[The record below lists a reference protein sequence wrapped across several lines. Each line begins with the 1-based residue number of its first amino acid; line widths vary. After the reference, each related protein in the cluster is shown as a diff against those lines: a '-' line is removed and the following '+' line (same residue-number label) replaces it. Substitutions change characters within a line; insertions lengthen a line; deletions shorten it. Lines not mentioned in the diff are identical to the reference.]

1 MSSPDRLRTLLAEPG
16 LVVMPAVWDGLSA
29 KLAAG
34 AGFET
39 AFLSGSCVAAS
50 RLGGPDLDLISFG
63 EMFDSF
69 NMVHGAAPQTLV
81 LADGDHGH
89 GNAMNVQRT
98 VRAYG
103 RAGAAAVLIEDKITP
118 RALTAAGKPCL
129 PREEARMKIRAAVE
143 AAKESG
149 ILILART
156 DCRPTQGIDEAIARI
171 EMYVDEGADIL
182 FLDSPSDDDEIRRA
196 VAAAAGRPSFAVLS
210 PGAPRATPSQSE
222 AEALGFKIAT
232 YPTGMLSPAVAGI
245 KAGLAALTAGG
256 AETASALPPAELRAI
271 LGYTDYDASAK
282 PFIVSDQG

>member
-1 MSSPDRLRTLLAEPG
+1 MSPPDRLRALLAKPG
-16 LVVMPAVWDGLSA
+16 FVVMPAVWDGLTA

-50 RLGGPDLDLISFG
+50 RLGGPDLDLISFA
-63 EMFDSF
+63 EMIDSF

-118 RALTAAGKPCL
+118 RALTSAGKHCL

-143 AAKESG
+143 AARDSG

-156 DCRPTQGIDEAIARI
+156 DCRPTQGIDEAVARI
-171 EMYVDEGADIL
+171 EMYVQEGADIL
-182 FLDSPSDDDEIRRA
+182 FLDSPADEGEIKRA

-210 PGAPRATPSQSE
+210 PGAPRATPSRTQ
-222 AEALGFKIAT
+222 AAALGFKIGT
-232 YPTGMLSPAVAGI
+232 YPTGMLSPATAGM
-245 KAGLAALTAGG
+245 KAGLAALVAGE
-256 AETASALPPAELRAI
+256 AEAASALPPAELRAT
-271 LGYTDYDASAK
+271 LGYADYDAQAK
-282 PFIVSDQG
+282 RFIVPS